1 VSEIRVL
8 SVEDFD
14 AFVNILV
21 NAYPGWK
28 IAPKDKEGKE
38 RVKQRLLEAHQEE
51 PTITGYGLF
60 RDGVLQGGML
70 FHDFRMNCLGTRIA
84 AGGVGQIAVDLL
96 HKKEHVAREMML
108 YFLRHYRER
117 GAPIAMLYP
126 FRLDFYK
133 KMGFGYGTKMN
144 QYRVQP
150 TGLPEGPSKAHIR
163 YLDKDDRQA
172 LLDCYNRFLSRTH
185 GMIEK
190 SEREL
195 TRLMENPQHQIVGYE
210 EDGQILGYLVFTFE
224 HGENWLINDICIRE
238 FIYESRTALSEL
250 MTFLHTQAD
259 QIRHIIFNTQDE
271 FFYYLLLDPRNG
283 SPTLIPDI
291 YHESNIQGVGLMY
304 RVIHAQRIFDL
315 LGEHNF
321 GGQTCRLKLTIEDS
335 FLPEN
340 AGSVF
345 LRFEDGR
352 LHLMDDRDYD
362 VEVCMDVAEFS
373 SLLVGAVNFGSL
385 YKYGL
390 AEISD
395 PGYVGTIDKVFA
407 VEDKPICTT
416 AF

>member
-1 VSEIRVL
+1 MSEIRVL

-28 IAPKDKEGKE
+28 IAPRDKEAKE
-38 RVKQRLLEAHQEE
+38 RVKQRFLKAHQEE
-51 PTITGYGLF
+51 PMITAYGLF
-60 RDGVLQGGML
+60 RDGGLQGGML
-70 FHDFRMNCLGTRIA
+70 FHDFKMNCLGARIA
-84 AGGVGQIAVDLL
+84 AGGVGQVAVDLL
-96 HKKEHVAREMML
+96 HKKEHVAREMTL

-117 GAPIAMLYP
+117 GAPLIMLYP
-126 FRLDFYK
+126 FRPDFYK

-150 TGLPEGPSKAHIR
+150 AGLPKGPSKAHIR

-172 LLDCYNRFLSRTH
+172 LLDCYNRYLSRTH

-195 TRLMENPQHQIVGYE
+195 TRLVENPQHQIVGYE
-210 EDGQILGYLVFTFE
+210 EDGRVLGYLVFTIE

-238 FIYESRTALSEL
+238 FIYESRAALSEL

-271 FFYYLLLDPRNG
+271 VFYYLLLDPRNG
-283 SPTLIPDI
+283 SPTLIPDV

-304 RVIHAQRIFDL
+304 RVIHTRTIFDL
-315 LGEHNF
+315 LRERNF

-340 AGSVF
+340 AGSTF

-352 LHLMDDRDYD
+352 LHLVDDGDYD

-373 SLLVGAVNFGSL
+373 SLLVGAVNFRSL
-385 YKYGL
+385 HKYGL

-395 PGYVGTIDKVFA
+395 PGYVGIIDRVFA

-416 AF
+416 PF